1 MDATL
6 TPAAG
11 LPAIPLRASGAR
23 RLLRVLSALAYAAA
37 ERLTL
42 PQRDV
47 PPDFY
52 RFPPL

>member
-1 MDATL
+1 MNAILTRTSDAPAMPAPWRGLGRLLTTLALATL
-6 TPAAG
+6 
-11 LPAIPLRASGAR
+11 
-23 RLLRVLSALAYAAA
+23 
-37 ERLTL
+37 ERITL

>member
-1 MDATL
+1 MDAIL
-6 TPAAG
+6 TRAADVPAM
-11 LPAIPLRASGAR
+11 PAPRRSFG
-23 RLLRVLSALAYAAA
+23 RLLTTLALAAL

>member
-1 MDATL
+1 MHAIL
-6 TPAAG
+6 TRVAGVPAM
-11 LPAIPLRASGAR
+11 PAPGRRLR
-23 RLLRVLSALAYAAA
+23 RLLTTLALAAL

>member
-1 MDATL
+1 MNTILAR
-6 TPAAG
+6 AAD
-11 LPAIPLRASGAR
+11 LPAMPAPGRSLR
-23 RLLRVLSALAYAAA
+23 RLLTTLALAAL
-37 ERLTL
+37 ERITL

>member
-1 MDATL
+1 MDAIL
-6 TPAAG
+6 TRAAGVPAA
-11 LPAIPLRASGAR
+11 PAPGRSLR
-23 RLLRVLSALAYAAA
+23 RLLTTLALAAL
-37 ERLTL
+37 ERITL